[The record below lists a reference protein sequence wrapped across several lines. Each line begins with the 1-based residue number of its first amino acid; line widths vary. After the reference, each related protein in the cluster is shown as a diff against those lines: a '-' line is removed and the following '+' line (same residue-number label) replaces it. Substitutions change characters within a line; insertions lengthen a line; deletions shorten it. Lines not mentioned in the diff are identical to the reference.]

1 MQHILEVD
9 DHDDNDED
17 DVSSIDYYGQWKF
30 LVKHWIL
37 IVLIY
42 YLSVGT
48 HLHGFQHRVIRNY
61 TILIICCYTT
71 YNTEMKNWDYLSDI
85 IVTLFYSKIKI
96 MNILKK
102 ITKDNFI

>member
-42 YLSVGT
+42 YISVGT
-48 HLHGFQHRVIRNY
+48 HLLGF
-61 TILIICCYTT
+61 
-71 YNTEMKNWDYLSDI
+71 
-85 IVTLFYSKIKI
+85 
-96 MNILKK
+96 
-102 ITKDNFI
+102 